1 MIDSRHT
8 ICTLAFAPGDVG
20 ETGEVGEVGEV
31 GEAGGGA
38 QYESAVEGS
47 FGIDNGD
54 AGRGAERD
62 CAESS
67 ATSGV
72 RVRGRRLAGGSGS
85 AIVRFS
91 RRS

>member
-8 ICTLAFAPGDVG
+8 ICTLAFAPGEVG
-20 ETGEVGEVGEV
+20 ETGEV

-47 FGIDNGD
+47 FGIDNDNGD
-54 AGRGAERD
+54 AGRGTERD

-72 RVRGRRLAGGSGS
+72 RVRGRRLASGSGS
-85 AIVRFS
+85 AIVRFL

>member
-1 MIDSRHT
+1 MLFPTPMIDSRHT
-8 ICTLAFAPGDVG
+8 ICTLAFAPDAL
-20 ETGEVGEVGEV
+20 

-47 FGIDNGD
+47 FGIDNDNGD
-54 AGRGAERD
+54 AGRGTERD

-72 RVRGRRLAGGSGS
+72 RVRGRRLASGSGS
-85 AIVRFS
+85 AIVRFL